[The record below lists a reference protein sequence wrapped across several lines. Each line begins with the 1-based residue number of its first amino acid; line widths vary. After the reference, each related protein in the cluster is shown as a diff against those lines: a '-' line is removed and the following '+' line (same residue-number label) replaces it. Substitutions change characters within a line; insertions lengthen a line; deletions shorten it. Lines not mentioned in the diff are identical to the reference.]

1 MVNPNC
7 PSWARESWTVSI
19 SPVTALRTVA
29 GIPLS
34 PRSTSRSRSWRR
46 VSSGMSRPLTVQSTP
61 SPASIS
67 RVMSWPASSSN
78 TSRSKVVR
86 PGRRVI
92 STVSPGRASWMSSMA
107 RSLREG
113 VGRLVPPPPP
123 LYAQFAVMV
132 VSAAGM
138 VKVVLVL
145 EASAKVPPFE
155 VVQPVK
161 R

>member
-1 MVNPNC
+1 MVNPNS
-7 PSWARESWTVSI
+7 PSWARDSWTVLI

-46 VSSGMSRPLTVQSTP
+46 VSSGMSRPFTVQSTP

-78 TSRSKVVR
+78 TSRSRVVR

-92 STVSPGRASWMSSMA
+92 STVSPGRASRMSSMA
-107 RSLREG
+107 RSLRE
-113 VGRLVPPPPP
+113 VELLELPPPELYRETVTVQVALTP
-123 LYAQFAVMV
+123 LPSAVVAVMTAV
-132 VSAAGM
+132 PR
-138 VKVVLVL
+138 
-145 EASAKVPPFE
+145 AKAVTTPF
-155 VVQPVK
+155 
-161 R
+161 